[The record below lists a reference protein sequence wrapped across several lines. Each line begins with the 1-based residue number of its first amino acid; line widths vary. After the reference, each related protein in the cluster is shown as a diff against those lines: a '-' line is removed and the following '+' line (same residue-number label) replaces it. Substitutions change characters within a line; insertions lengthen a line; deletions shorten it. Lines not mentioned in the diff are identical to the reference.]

1 MLAISTDKAPA
12 AIGPYSQAVRSGN
25 FLFCSGQLGIDP
37 DTKALV
43 ENDIKK
49 QTSQI
54 FSNIK
59 AVLNAADLD
68 LTNIVKTTI
77 FLSDMENFPIV
88 NEIYAQHF
96 EGHKPSRSTVQAA
109 RLPLDALI
117 EIECIAVYEN

>member
-1 MLAISTDKAPA
+1 MHTISTDKAPP

-59 AVLNAADLD
+59 AVLNAADLN
-68 LTNIVKTTI
+68 LTNIVKATI

-96 EGHKPSRSTVQAA
+96 EGHKPARSTVQAA

-117 EIECIAVYEN
+117 EIECIAVYEG

>member
-1 MLAISTDKAPA
+1 MLTISTDKAPA

-59 AVLNAADLD
+59 AVLNAADLN

-96 EGHKPSRSTVQAA
+96 EGHKPARSTVQAA

>member
-1 MLAISTDKAPA
+1 MLTISTDKAPA

-59 AVLNAADLD
+59 AVLNAADLN

-88 NEIYAQHF
+88 NKIYAQHF
-96 EGHKPSRSTVQAA
+96 EGHKPARSTVQAA

-117 EIECIAVYEN
+117 EIECIAVYEG